1 MLSPNMGKSGK
12 RKKKKKSSAI
22 DVLNFGGDNNKNSWW
37 KRKSKAE
44 KIADEMKKYKVDDEG
59 FIVDENGNR
68 VLDENGN
75 PMKPEDLVKSSDGS
89 NDDESGSDSGNAD
102 S

>member
-1 MLSPNMGKSGK
+1 
-12 RKKKKKSSAI
+12 
-22 DVLNFGGDNNKNSWW
+22 
-37 KRKSKAE
+37 
-44 KIADEMKKYKVDDEG
+44 MKKYKVDDEG
-59 FIVDENGNR
+59 FIIDENGNR